1 MSAYKKSFFMI
12 LTLVLIGPAIFSTG
26 SAAGA
31 KAEVHSAEAI
41 PVKVLILPKF
51 EIDRMYGDFPGEA
64 QYYYEHYLDGAESYD
79 IPGGTEGSVL
89 YIRDGVAMYVLGTG
103 KVNAALSTMAVLS
116 DARFDFSDAY
126 ILSTGCAGSAKG
138 STVMGDVFV
147 ISAAVDYDLGHHADI
162 REMEDQ
168 TAETWFYDEDS
179 AAAAVIRLN
188 PELTDRVWETVK
200 DLPMET
206 TEKTRNF
213 MSAAFDGAEWA
224 IRDPKV
230 LRGTTVTADNYWKG
244 EYDHANALKM
254 IRVYEC
260 SEPYV
265 TTEKEDIAVCAAAK
279 RMGLLDRVIIL
290 RDSVNMDVFMPGSTP
305 DRLWNPEYDWE
316 ANLASDNNLEA
327 ADIFSTAMKNNFTA
341 GSAVIDAILAGSL
354 K

>member
-12 LTLVLIGPAIFSTG
+12 LTLVLIGPAIFSAG

-51 EIDRMYGDFPGEA
+51 EIDRMYGDLPGEA
-64 QYYYEHYLDGAESYD
+64 QYYYEHYLDGAESYN

-230 LRGTTVTADNYWKG
+230 LRGTAVTADNYWKG
-244 EYDHANALKM
+244 VYGHANALKM
-254 IRVYEC
+254 IQTYGC
-260 SEPYV
+260 PDPYV
-265 TTEKEDIAVCAAAK
+265 TTEMEDNAVCAAA
-279 RMGLLDRVIIL
+279 RWMGMLDRLIVL
-290 RDSVNMDVFMPGSTP
+290 RVSVNMDVFMNGETP
-305 DRLWNPEYDWE
+305 ESLWAPEYE
-316 ANLASDNNLEA
+316 NRSDDYYEDNPEA
-327 ADIFSTAMKNNFTA
+327 ADIFATAMKNNFTV
-341 GSAVIDAILAGSL
+341 GSAVIEAILAGDF
-354 K
+354 

>member
-1 MSAYKKSFFMI
+1 MKKAMI
-12 LTLVLIGPAIFSTG
+12 LTLVLLITGMALFS
-26 SAAGA
+26 AGITA
-31 KAEVHSAEAI
+31 GTKAEAASAEAI

-51 EIDRMYGDFPGEA
+51 EIGKLEGDFPGEA
-64 QYYYEHYLDGAESYD
+64 QYYFERYLDGAESYV
-79 IPGGTEGSVL
+79 IRGGQEDSPL
-89 YIRDGVAMYVLGTG
+89 YIKDGVALCMPGIG
-103 KVNAALSTMAVLS
+103 KVNAALCTAAVLS
-116 DARFDFSDAY
+116 DERFDFSDAY
-126 ILSTGCAGSAKG
+126 IISTGCAGSAKG

-265 TTEKEDIAVCAAAK
+265 TTEMEDIAVCAAAK

>member
-1 MSAYKKSFFMI
+1 
-12 LTLVLIGPAIFSTG
+12 
-26 SAAGA
+26 
-31 KAEVHSAEAI
+31 
-41 PVKVLILPKF
+41 
-51 EIDRMYGDFPGEA
+51 
-64 QYYYEHYLDGAESYD
+64 
-79 IPGGTEGSVL
+79 
-89 YIRDGVAMYVLGTG
+89 
-103 KVNAALSTMAVLS
+103 
-116 DARFDFSDAY
+116 
-126 ILSTGCAGSAKG
+126 
-138 STVMGDVFV
+138 
-147 ISAAVDYDLGHHADI
+147 
-162 REMEDQ
+162 
-168 TAETWFYDEDS
+168 
-179 AAAAVIRLN
+179 
-188 PELTDRVWETVK
+188 
-200 DLPMET
+200 MET

-244 EYDHANALKM
+244 EFDHANALKM

-265 TTEKEDIAVCAAAK
+265 TTEMEDIAVCAAAK